1 MSASFQNAQGGLRW
15 YRAYNTVE
23 VVGLAYLFVLLFLV
37 RQFGV
42 GVESDPS

>member
-15 YRAYNTVE
+15 YSAYNTVE
-23 VVGLAYLFVLLFLV
+23 VAGLAYLFVLLFLV

-42 GVESDPS
+42 GVESDPN

>member
-15 YRAYNTVE
+15 YRVYNMVE
-23 VVGLAYLFVLLFLV
+23 VAGLACLFVLLFVV

>member
-15 YRAYNTVE
+15 YSVYNTVE
-23 VVGLAYLFVLLFLV
+23 LAGLACLFVLLFLV